1 MTDSAPS
8 VTGTHSGIVKLINN
22 KIKEEFAMNSA
33 LSFHCMIH
41 QESICKLSLQL
52 THVMDP
58 VVHAVNL
65 LRARGLKHRQVQ
77 SLLEDMEADFTDVLY
92 HTNVRLLRM
101 GRVLMRVWDLKA
113 EIIMLLNMN
122 DIVYDFS
129 REMER
134 DEWVFDS
141 AFAVDI
147 MQKLNDLNTK
157 LQGKGAFAHEVYMEV
172 KAFHLMLQ
180 LVAKQL
186 NEQILFIS
194 LV

>member
-58 VVHAVNL
+58 VVRAVNL

-134 DEWVFDS
+134 DKWVFD
-141 AFAVDI
+141 F
-147 MQKLNDLNTK
+147 
-157 LQGKGAFAHEVYMEV
+157 AFAHEVYMEV